1 MGTSEALSVFFQ
13 AVVLA
18 IGLQFIGWAKWRA
31 RLAEEAWLRRGGP
44 LDAKIIVD
52 LRREVDETATQVR
65 RAGQGLEAAARQMA
79 REAS

>member
-1 MGTSEALSVFFQ
+1 MGTSEALGVFLQ
-13 AVVLA
+13 AVILA

-31 RLAEEAWLRRGGP
+31 RLAEEAWQRRGGP
-44 LDAKIIVD
+44 LDAQIFID
-52 LRREVDETATQVR
+52 LRREVDATATEVR